1 MKNPIIKHLRFVI
14 TLCFTLSFTAL
25 WGCMEDDSIAPG
37 MGRIKFEVSTTSGKT
52 KSVSGRILAANTLT
66 FHSGKIV
73 IREVVFDGDTGGQ
86 SVSRT
91 IEQIATIDYSTGKV
105 TPEIYVQVPAGE
117 YTSVNLGVELQDE
130 NSKPSVIIEGTFVN
144 SQNKSIPVRFEFN
157 SGEVFEADAARVTIH
172 EGADIVGK
180 ITFDAIDW
188 FSVVSASELEDA
200 TLTNGVIVISETKNS
215 DIFDKVADRL
225 DVATQA
231 VFQ

>member
-1 MKNPIIKHLRFVI
+1 MKNPINKIGIKILMSLTISVCS
-14 TLCFTLSFTAL
+14 LL
-25 WGCMEDDSIAPG
+25 GCVEDDSIAPG
-37 MGRIKFEVSTTSGKT
+37 MGRIKFEVSTTSGIMKN
-52 KSVSGRILAANTLT
+52 VSGRILAPNTLT
-66 FHSGKIV
+66 FTSGKIV

-86 SVSRT
+86 SISRT

-105 TPEIYVQVPAGE
+105 TPSIFVQVPAGE

-130 NSKPSVIIEGTFVN
+130 DNKPSVVIEGTFVN
-144 SQNKSIPVRFEFN
+144 SENKSIPVRFEFN
-157 SGEVFEADAARVTIH
+157 SGEVFEADAARVTIK
-172 EGADIVGK
+172 EGEDIVGK
-180 ITFDAIDW
+180 ITFDAIAW

-200 TLTNGVIVISETKNS
+200 TLTNGVIVISENKNS